1 MKNKILKL
9 LSLTGILSI
18 MLVSTIFAYIPRVQ
32 VQWNAPDFWGN
43 YTVNNVNDVKGK
55 IVYDTGYSNHYAFDS
70 SGKWVKTKGLFK
82 GSNGYAVIN
91 NKGEAFSQGWAQTW
105 DDYGNYYV
113 YIKDW
118 ELVKDKF
125 IDISENPSTDFPNG
139 KKCYYVDSTG
149 KMLTNTQ
156 ITKNG
161 VPYKIDG
168 NGYVTPGNKTG
179 LFGESAWVGNILKN
193 KNGETISD
201 RWANKDGSKI
211 EMYFSEKDGLTYRS
225 DANGR
230 MIIGRVFSVG
240 DDDYIANNTGK
251 CAKYEPEEDYKVDS
265 SLKDLDV
272 KIVNWIKKGGKHKAN
287 DEWVNLGG
295 GDYALW
301 HDGKWSTRRWEG
313 KVGSDGKS
321 QKWYRVGANGLM
333 FRNMKAYGTDENFT
347 EITTDKNRAYKDPGT
362 KKYFE
367 CAFANDG
374 QWEMTLSSDFKKYLS
389 TNKKNMDEMTVSEMG
404 QYYSAF
410 LNKAE
415 KASLKSILDLQE
427 KAEKANSSK
436 EVEQL
441 DEQVNNEFSLPIEI
455 YTKDQFYKG
464 KYSKGQVGEKE
475 YLTNGYYIYNKGS
488 NKYTLYKANDTIGK
502 TSKVIKSNVSL
513 AKIADYIDDNDIE
526 KSAEIKEKTDS
537 SSSKSSSKKDKKLK
551 VTIKSGYKTKDKIVN
566 EIDYEG
572 SYTLPTF
579 EEMNWEEKPKYS
591 FSHWAIGSKKYNPG
605 DVVDNI
611 KANKTITAKWK
622 KN

>member
-1 MKNKILKL
+1 MKKFLKL
-9 LSLTGILSI
+9 LSLIIVANLLFISN
-18 MLVSTIFAYIPRVQ
+18 IFAANIPKKYLK
-32 VQWNAPDFWGN
+32 WDKDFWGN
-43 YTVNNVNDVKGK
+43 YVIKDNIKNQ
-55 IVYDTGYSNHYAFDS
+55 IVYDTQYSSYYAFDN
-70 SGKWVKTKGLFK
+70 SGNWVKTQGLFK

-125 IDISENPSTDFPNG
+125 IDVSENPSTDFPNG

-149 KMLTNTQ
+149 KMLTSTSIKKSNITYQ
-156 ITKNG
+156 IDK
-161 VPYKIDG
+161 DG
-168 NGYVTPGNKTG
+168 MVTAGQKTG
-179 LFGESAWVGNILKN
+179 WNGTSAWVGEVLKDKDGKILPN
-193 KNGETISD
+193 K
-201 RWANKDGSKI
+201 WANIDGSVT
-211 EMYFSEKDGLTYRS
+211 KDYYDYPNNIMYRS
-225 DANGR
+225 DNNGR
-230 MIIGRVFSVG
+230 MIKDEVFKIGQNYFKAESYG
-240 DDDYIANNTGK
+240 ICHEYKKDDK
-251 CAKYEPEEDYKVDS
+251 E
-265 SLKDLDV
+265 SLATSDLNELHN
-272 KIVNWIKKGGKHKAN
+272 KIKSWVNKGGKHKSN

-301 HDGKWSTRRWEG
+301 HDGKWCTRRWEG
-313 KVGSDGKS
+313 TVGSDGKS
-321 QKWYRVGANGLM
+321 QKWYWVGANGLM

-367 CAFANDG
+367 CTFANDG

-389 TNKKNMDEMTVSEMG
+389 TNKKNKDEMTVSEMG

-436 EVEQL
+436 EVEKL

-475 YLTNGYYIYNKGS
+475 YLTNGYYIYNKGG

-526 KSAEIKEKTDS
+526 KSAEIKVREGS
-537 SSSKSSSKKDKKLK
+537 SSSKDKSSSKKDKKLK

-579 EEMNWEEKPKYS
+579 EEMNWEEKPKYT